1 MTIQD
6 QSRSPQTVSGLG
18 LILNAQYVRACTLI
32 VNPRKL
38 EHGLRM
44 ICPGIPDAL
53 LKEHE
58 DNDCSSFLAVTIPY
72 PLEALI
78 LDPLEALILDP
89 NYNYMELMGILHFS
103 RLR

>member
-1 MTIQD
+1 M
-6 QSRSPQTVSGLG
+6 G
-18 LILNAQYVRACTLI
+18 ACTLI

-44 ICPGIPDAL
+44 ICPGIPDTL

-58 DNDCSSFLAVTIPY
+58 DNDCSSFLAFTIPY

-78 LDPLEALILDP
+78 LDP
-89 NYNYMELMGILHFS
+89 NYMELLGILHFS